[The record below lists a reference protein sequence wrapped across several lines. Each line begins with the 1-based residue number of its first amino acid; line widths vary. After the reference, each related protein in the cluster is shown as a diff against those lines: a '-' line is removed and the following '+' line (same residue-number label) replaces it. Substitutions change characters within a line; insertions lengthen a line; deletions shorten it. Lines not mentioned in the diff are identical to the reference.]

1 MKKEWQNFK
10 EGKWTKEINVSDFIK
25 KNYTSY
31 KGDETF
37 LEGKTETTTKIW
49 KECEKLLKKELK
61 KYQTIR

>member
-1 MKKEWQNFK
+1 MKQEWQNFK
-10 EGKWTKEINVSDFIK
+10 EGKWTQEINVSDFIK

-37 LEGKTETTTKIW
+37 LENKTEKTTKIW

-61 KYQTIR
+61 KQC